1 MSKMTHKLR
10 ITMLKGMEA
19 LGTTAA
25 NLASNAKLRVNELN
39 LETRRREILTDFSLQ
54 AFELWQKGVQLPEP
68 LADPVVV
75 SVRASHLH
83 PWQAEA
89 VRRLRLRHPDLV
101 VVDHGA
107 TASRALLGERAVI
120 AHDTSAI
127 AARAAAEVLLG
138 RGA

>member
-1 MSKMTHKLR
+1 MVGDPIVTDVGSVLELYNEPTIVAGEVAFGVGRHIREL
-10 ITMLKGMEA
+10 
-19 LGTTAA
+19 LGRDVPV
-25 NLASNAKLRVNELN
+25 LRVEDAA
-39 LETRRREILTDFSLQ
+39 E
-54 AFELWQKGVQLPEP
+54 LPEP

-107 TASRALLGERAVI
+107 TATPELLGERAVI